1 MSKIDIPSLA
11 ERRGSG
17 YPEPF
22 AQCARDRVRQA
33 LGDAGG
39 LDDFG
44 VNLLRLPPGAWS
56 SQRHWHSHED
66 EFVYVLSGELVLV
79 TDAGEQLLRAGDAA
93 AFPKNRPD
101 GHHLVNRGS
110 EMAVCLEI
118 GSRSASDV
126 VDYPDIDLRW
136 DAEHGYTHRDG
147 RPYATDPA

>member
-1 MSKIDIPSLA
+1 MPKIDIAQIA
-11 ERRGSG
+11 ERHGSG

-22 AQCARDRVRQA
+22 AQCARDRTRQV

-39 LDDFG
+39 LGDFG

-66 EFVYVLSGELVLV
+66 EFVYVLSGELTLV

-93 AFPKNRPD
+93 AFPKNHAD

-110 EMAVCLEI
+110 ELAVCLEV
-118 GSRSASDV
+118 GSRSDSDTV
-126 VDYPDIDLRW
+126 VYPDIDLRW
-136 DAEHGYTHRDG
+136 DAEHGYTRKDG
-147 RPYATDPA
+147 RSYATDPD